1 MDGGIKKKVL
11 EQGGLIARNF
21 PLEKGVPYN
30 WNVRLVELS
39 WFLSFLFFLFLTSNG
54 DSDGGN
60 PTLSVGVVQKQHR
73 DDYWAGWGVNE
84 GWVLSCYHGWGKSVF
99 AHRSNQVDGKE
110 MPVHAPKSGDLFE
123 VYLSDLGELSF
134 ILNGK
139 EMGTF
144 PSLLEWEEGESL
156 YPAVFMSTSNGGMD
170 LEIEVGTLNIKPA
183 KRD

>member
-30 WNVRLVELS
+30 WNVRLVEL
-39 WFLSFLFFLFLTSNG
+39 N
-54 DSDGGN
+54 GGN
-60 PTLSVGVVQKQHR
+60 PTLSVGVVQKQHQ
-73 DDYWAGWGVNE
+73 DSCWAGWGVNE
-84 GWVLSCYHGWGKSVF
+84 GWVLSCYHGWGKSIF
-99 AHRSNQVDGKE
+99 AHRSNQIDGKE
-110 MPVHAPKSGDLFE
+110 MPVHTPKSGDLFE